1 MTLRPGPRSRLVLL
15 VLLAGSLAGCFG
27 GKNVDDGCDEVA
39 EYQSSLDAPGLRLPE
54 GLVAPSQAS
63 GYVVPSATGAELRG
77 AACLARPPP
86 YFRPDPAVAPP
97 GAAAPPAAPPA
108 N

>member
-1 MTLRPGPRSRLVLL
+1 MLA
-15 VLLAGSLAGCFG
+15 LLAGSLAGCFG
-27 GKNVDDGCDEVA
+27 GKNVNDACDEVA
-39 EYQSSLDAPGLRLPE
+39 EYQSSLDAPGLRVPE
-54 GLVAPSQAS
+54 GLSAPGQAS
-63 GYVVPSATGAELRG
+63 GYVVPPAADAELRG

-86 YFRPDPAVAPP
+86 YFRPDPGVAPA